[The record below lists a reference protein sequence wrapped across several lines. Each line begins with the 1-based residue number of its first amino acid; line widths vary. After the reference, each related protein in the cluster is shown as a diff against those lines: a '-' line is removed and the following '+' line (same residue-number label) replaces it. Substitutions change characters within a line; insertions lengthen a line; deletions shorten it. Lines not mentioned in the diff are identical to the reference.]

1 MIQHYISTFLLFW
14 WIIISIVWWILSF
27 NMIIIWYVM
36 VILFPLFL
44 NDEYEMEKWKEEY
57 LK

>member
-14 WIIISIVWWILSF
+14 WIIISIIWWIFSF
-27 NMIIIWYVM
+27 NIIIIWYVM